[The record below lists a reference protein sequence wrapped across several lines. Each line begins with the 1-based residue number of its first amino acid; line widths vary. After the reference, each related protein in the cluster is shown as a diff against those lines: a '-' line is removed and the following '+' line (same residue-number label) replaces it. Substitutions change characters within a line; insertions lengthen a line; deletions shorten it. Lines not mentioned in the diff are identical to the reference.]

1 MYLWFQRGAA
11 WASKKGWK
19 NAQAL
24 KREDVKNVA
33 IIRYGA
39 IGDQVMTRVFIN
51 EARRFF
57 PNAEIT
63 LSMINTATYGA
74 PVDMVDYIHMV
85 EKTRDGKRTSAVER
99 IRQIK
104 SLGYQDIIFDLAA
117 TSMSKWVCLLNKASL
132 KIGFPYRDIEK
143 YLYYDVTIKRS
154 DLVLETE
161 TMLHQ
166 LCILGAK
173 TVRPLD
179 YGFPPYEA
187 DKEKPYIVYFT
198 SASNDGK
205 KWPQK
210 HFIELGRKMALK
222 HPFYRHIFLDGLHDN
237 EKVDDIVKELS
248 AIGNIEKQKVLPY
261 EQAMEYLGK
270 AAMVICNDTGVR
282 NMAISVNTPT
292 VGIFFNTIP
301 YRYWPRDGLH
311 EIAFAADHTIPEVD
325 FVLDTA
331 CEHLF
336 KVRAD

>member
-19 NAQAL
+19 NAQIL
-24 KREDVKNVA
+24 QREDVKKVA
-33 IIRYGA
+33 IIRHGA
-39 IGDQVMTRVFIN
+39 IGDQVLTRVFIN

-57 PNAEIT
+57 PNAKIT

-74 PVDMVDYIHMV
+74 PIDMVDHIHMV
-85 EKTRDGKRTSAVER
+85 EKTRDGKRTSAIER

-117 TSMSKWVCLLNKASL
+117 TSMSKWICLLNKASL
-132 KIGFPYRDIEK
+132 KLGFPYRDIEK
-143 YLYYDVTIKRS
+143 YLYYDVTVKRS

-173 TVRPLD
+173 TARPLD
-179 YGFPPYEA
+179 YGFPSYEV
-187 DKEKPYIVYFT
+187 DKENPYIVYFT
-198 SASNDGK
+198 SASNAGKTWPKEHFVELGK
-205 KWPQK
+205 K
-210 HFIELGRKMALK
+210 MAVK
-222 HPFYRHIFLDGLHDN
+222 FPTYRHIYLDGLHQH
-237 EKVDDIVKELS
+237 EKTDDIIKQLEDVK
-248 AIGNIEKQKVLPY
+248 NIEKQELLPY
-261 EQAMEYLGK
+261 EKAMEYLGK
-270 AAMVICNDTGVR
+270 ATMVISNDTGVR

-311 EIAFAADHTIPEVD
+311 EIAFAADHIIPEVN
-325 FVLDTA
+325 FVLDIA
-331 CEHLF
+331 CEHLS
-336 KVRAD
+336 KVRAN